1 MRLNLIKPEPTH
13 GKGWASVAFK
23 ECMGIAAFESM
34 AITRPSHR
42 ESYLG
47 KFGWQISECRLPLS
61 LENIGETEF
70 SILLPPSVVQ
80 YMEVSGNY
88 KFIFF
93 DRNVQQ
99 SDSVIFRWS
108 GISYRAPDGE
118 RSPIE
123 VIIQNEI
130 PTIEKISDIKTTE
143 GPTKIEEPYVV
154 SSPPIE
160 PTFTGGWNP
169 PEGDW
174 GTQQSEPT
182 LTHTQ
187 NTSSPL
193 AVANQAVPPR
203 KFQRVRCVNPNCE
216 AEILDNMKICPFCN
230 TERVGY

>member
-1 MRLNLIKPEPTH
+1 MRLNLIKPELTH
-13 GKGWASVAFK
+13 GKGWASVALK
-23 ECMGIAAFESM
+23 DCVGIAAFESM
-34 AITRPSHR
+34 TITRPSHR

-123 VIIQNEI
+123 VVIQEDIFEI
-130 PTIEKISDIKTTE
+130 HKISEIK
-143 GPTKIEEPYVV
+143 PPEEPGETEESYVSDTPAV
-154 SSPPIE
+154 DMTS
-160 PTFTGGWNP
+160 TAGWHVP
-169 PEGDW
+169 DDDW
-174 GTQQSEPT
+174 STQQREPT
-182 LTHTQ
+182 LTHTE
-187 NTSSPL
+187 NIASTPTK
-193 AVANQAVPPR
+193 PTPTKTPR
-203 KFQRVRCVNPNCE
+203 KFQRVRCVNSNCE

>member
-23 ECMGIAAFESM
+23 ECVGIAGFESM

-47 KFGWQISECRLPLS
+47 KSGWQISECRLPLS

-70 SILLPPSVVQ
+70 SILLPPAIVQ
-80 YMEVSGNY
+80 YMDVSGNY

-93 DRNVQQ
+93 DRNIQQ

-108 GISYRAPDGE
+108 GISYRAPAGE

-123 VIIQNEI
+123 VVMQEDS
-130 PTIEKISDIKTTE
+130 PESHKITDIKTV
-143 GPTKIEEPYVV
+143 EEPGKTE
-154 SSPPIE
+154 E
-160 PTFTGGWNP
+160 PNVGTIPTDDTTSTGGWHVP
-169 PEGDW
+169 DYDW
-174 GTQQSEPT
+174 STQQREPT
-182 LTHTQ
+182 LTHEENTPSPPTVVTQ
-187 NTSSPL
+187 PVT
-193 AVANQAVPPR
+193 PR

-230 TERVGY
+230 TERVGF

>member
-1 MRLNLIKPEPTH
+1 MRLNLIKPEPTL

-23 ECMGIAAFESM
+23 ECVGIAGFQSM

-47 KFGWQISECRLPLS
+47 KFGWQISECRLPLT

-70 SILLPPSVVQ
+70 SILLPPAIVQ
-80 YMEVSGNY
+80 YMDVSGNY

-108 GISYRAPDGE
+108 GISYREPAGE

-123 VIIQNEI
+123 VVMQDDNAELHKF
-130 PTIEKISDIKTTE
+130 TDIRAAEDSGKT
-143 GPTKIEEPYVV
+143 EEPNFGSTAIDDTTSTGSWHVHDDDW
-154 SSPPIE
+154 SAPKAE
-160 PTFTGGWNP
+160 PLLIYAETIPST
-169 PEGDW
+169 
-174 GTQQSEPT
+174 PT
-182 LTHTQ
+182 LASQHMT
-187 NTSSPL
+187 PK
-193 AVANQAVPPR
+193 
-203 KFQRVRCVNPNCE
+203 KFQRVRCINPNCE

-230 TERVGY
+230 TERMKC